1 MLAEGQ
7 TVSSYR
13 VLQQLGGGGF
23 ATVWKVEHIH
33 LKSLHA
39 LKVLRDDLAARKEL
53 RLRFLDEGRIHAQLR
68 HPGIV
73 RATDIVVEDGI
84 AGLVMDFREGVNLQ
98 QLIQENPSGLDYD
111 WVSVLG
117 LGLLSALA
125 FAHEH
130 GVVHRDIKPAN
141 IVVSTTWDGRPQPV
155 LLDFGIAQVRGAIRS
170 AARGATQVGD
180 KMGTPGYM
188 SPEQLRSAADVDPRA
203 DLFGLGVVLLELA
216 TGAAPFDRG
225 NDADTLV
232 AVIAG
237 DYVLPDTLS
246 AEAPSLAAAIEGALA
261 TERSSRWE
269 SAAVMADI
277 LRGHGGLGADPAPA
291 RSIPTPPNSEGAAA
305 PVKPTASVEVLP
317 VRSRPTGALGI
328 ALIKLAGCFDEDP
341 PKTYVVPGFDEKK
354 LATALAS
361 YVPQG
366 FGEVLVHHDSTI
378 FGGAKEGLVVTT
390 EGISTKAQW
399 GEPVQLAF
407 SDSEFVTRSSPSNG
421 IVLRGR
427 CKHSGE
433 IVEVKHDPGSFS
445 AAQRLVEVI
454 QLLQADALSG
464 A

>member
-1 MLAEGQ
+1 MFVEGQ

-13 VLQQLGGGGF
+13 VLKKLGGGGF

-39 LKVLRDDLAARKEL
+39 LKVLRADLASRKDI

-84 AGLVMDFREGVNLQ
+84 AGLVMDFREGDNLEEV
-98 QLIQENPSGLDYD
+98 IKENPSGVDFGY
-111 WVSVLG
+111 VAAVG
-117 LGLLSALA
+117 RGLLLALE

-141 IVVSTTWDGRPQPV
+141 VVVSTTWDGRLQPV
-155 LLDFGIAQVRGAIRS
+155 LLDFGIAQVRGAIGS
-170 AARGATQVGD
+170 AERGATRVGD

-203 DLFGLGVVLLELA
+203 DLFGLAVVLLELA
-216 TGAAPFDRG
+216 TGSAPFDRG

-237 DYVLPDTLS
+237 DYVLPAALT

-261 TERSSRWE
+261 TERSARWD
-269 SAAVMADI
+269 SATVMADV
-277 LRGHGGLGADPAPA
+277 LRGNSVSEAEGVPVMA
-291 RSIPTPPNSEGAAA
+291 IP
-305 PVKPTASVEVLP
+305 VLP
-317 VRSRPTGALGI
+317 VSAVSRGTGMASATPDVPSVRNRPTGALGL

-341 PKTYVVPGFDEKK
+341 QKTYVVPGFDEKK
-354 LATALAS
+354 LAVALAS
-361 YVPQG
+361 YVPEG

-390 EGISTKAQW
+390 EGVSTKSSF
-399 GEPVQLAF
+399 ESPVQLAF
-407 SDSEFVTRSSPSNG
+407 SDVPSVTRSTSDNR

-427 CKHSGE
+427 CRNRGE
-433 IVEVKHDPGSFS
+433 VVEVKHDPGSLS
-445 AAQRLVEVI
+445 AALRLVEVLR
-454 QLLQADALSG
+454 LLQADALSG
-464 A
+464 G

>member
-13 VLQQLGGGGF
+13 VLEQLGGGGF

-39 LKVLRDDLAARKEL
+39 LKVLREDLAARKEL

-98 QLIQENPSGLDYD
+98 QLIQENPSGVDYD
-111 WVSVLG
+111 YVSAVG
-117 LGLLSALA
+117 QGILSALEL
-125 FAHEH
+125 AHDH

-141 IVVSTTWDGRPQPV
+141 IVVSTTWDGRLQPV

-216 TGAAPFDRG
+216 TGSAPFDRG

-232 AVIAG
+232 AVVAG
-237 DYVLPDTLS
+237 DYVLPEGLI
-246 AEAPSLAAAIEGALA
+246 AEAPSLAAAIEGSLA
-261 TERSSRWE
+261 TERSSRWD
-269 SAAVMADI
+269 SASVMADT
-277 LRGHGGLGADPAPA
+277 LRGGRSSGTELAQA
-291 RSIPTPPNSEGAAA
+291 RSIPSRSVSDGDGPAGTLGAPLAVA
-305 PVKPTASVEVLP
+305 P

-328 ALIKLAGCFDEDP
+328 ALIKLAGCFDEEP

-354 LATALAS
+354 LAAALAS
-361 YVPQG
+361 FVPEA

-390 EGISTKAQW
+390 RGVSSKAQW
-399 GEPVQLAF
+399 GAPVHLAF
-407 SDSEFVTRSSPSNG
+407 SDPTFASRSTQDNG
-421 IVLRGR
+421 IVLSGTCRN
-427 CKHSGE
+427 SGE
-433 IVEVKHDPGSFS
+433 AVEVKHDPGSFS
-445 AAQRLVEVI
+445 AGQRLVEVL
-454 QLLQADALSG
+454 QLLQANALSG
-464 A
+464 S